1 MSGQFLSGVNL
12 IWILLNSES
21 QRATVP
27 YAPFKWCWQRQ
38 WATGMLTTLETR
50 FKPELCTP
58 KIMKRPKVAHVWINK
73 TYEQVFNIPSYHGN
87 ANWKYT
93 TILSHSVIM
102 GAIRRINET
111 LARMRPG
118 GTIAD
123 YQCECKL
130 LHPLWKSAG
139 RGLVKLSRTT
149 AQLHSTWNTPI
160 GALNWHTMGTPTHPL
175 TVSVGTVA
183 KIQN

>member
-1 MSGQFLSGVNL
+1 MKRAHKVHILASKWADSFLSGVNL

-21 QRATVP
+21 QRAMVP

-50 FKPELCTP
+50 FKPELCTL
-58 KIMKRPKVAHVWINK
+58 KIMKRPKVAHVRINK

-102 GAIRRINET
+102 GAIRRINNKRWQGWGQEGQWQT
-111 LARMRPG
+111 TGVNVNYSIHCEDQQG
-118 GTIAD
+118 GA
-123 YQCECKL
+123 
-130 LHPLWKSAG
+130 S
-139 RGLVKLSRTT
+139 
-149 AQLHSTWNTPI
+149 
-160 GALNWHTMGTPTHPL
+160 
-175 TVSVGTVA
+175 
-183 KIQN
+183 